1 MLRTALT
8 RHRPCAGW
16 TTGPG
21 VGYGRTPPARHRPRQ
36 EDRPFLDDLQR
47 TILRAMVEGETDERI
62 ARRIGLSRRTVVSH
76 IRKVAERF
84 GSNSRAQLGY
94 LLAGSGLL
102 AEAGGDARGPGAPPS
117 REGPPPAP

>member
-1 MLRTALT
+1 MMI
-8 RHRPCAGW
+8 
-16 TTGPG
+16 
-21 VGYGRTPPARHRPRQ
+21 ARHPDLVRYLREMFERSWVRAAPVVRSASRQ
-36 EDRPFLDDLQR
+36 EDGAFLDDLQR

-94 LLAGSGLL
+94 LLAGSSLL
-102 AEAGGDARGPGAPPS
+102 ADKPGGADTPPDD
-117 REGPPPAP
+117 R